1 MPRLLLLGLESRKH
15 QTDFLSDGDAKM
27 NGSSLAGTVLAS
39 RYKILETIDVDSF
52 KAHDLTL
59 DQTVTVRQALLTSQC
74 DGNTWRQK
82 IQQLALVRD
91 PNFLNILDVVSDKS
105 SYFVVTE
112 RPLCRSIAELL
123 RERSRLDAEDV
134 LALMTP
140 LAGALDLAAS
150 FACCPNLISAR
161 WLFAETRRSFAVD
174 SDECSL
180 SELPPFFVKLDVWE
194 LVRPGKNIE
203 WPFLASNAPS
213 GVSRG
218 LAVRQAA
225 LFTYELLGGEKKK
238 EGDVKRWFKPVDG
251 LGDAGNSVLYRG
263 LQGSPLFE
271 SSGYFFQRLK
281 SAIQTGNGESRAIHT
296 TPLQIRE
303 HPAALPDTHDVIRRF
318 NRDTEWIAT
327 EVLGALVVATLVLA
341 SLLQENHHKAADL
354 KEEEEARQTRGD
366 LVLNANPAAL
376 SKVAGLTGKSTGETT
391 SGQATRIDHGFIVI
405 GPQENSSPRMKTAA
419 SGQTPADALTP
430 EINHSDVQANA
441 SSSSPA
447 HWQDPARE
455 IRPKIHVSRSRSSVR
470 PRFVDV
476 KMRLIALWHQ
486 SRVRTE
492 RSCSCTL
499 FSNSNKG
506 ERKKVSYTAE
516 TDH

>member
-1 MPRLLLLGLESRKH
+1 
-15 QTDFLSDGDAKM
+15 
-27 NGSSLAGTVLAS
+27 
-39 RYKILETIDVDSF
+39 
-52 KAHDLTL
+52 
-59 DQTVTVRQALLTSQC
+59 
-74 DGNTWRQK
+74 
-82 IQQLALVRD
+82 
-91 PNFLNILDVVSDKS
+91 
-105 SYFVVTE
+105 
-112 RPLCRSIAELL
+112 
-123 RERSRLDAEDV
+123 LDAEDV

-140 LAGALDLAAS
+140 LGGALDLAAS

-213 GVSRG
+213 GASRG

-238 EGDVKRWFKPVDG
+238 EGEVKRWFKPVDG

-281 SAIQTGNGESRAIHT
+281 SAIQTGDGESRAIHT

-318 NRDTEWIAT
+318 NRDTEWLAT
-327 EVLGALVVATLVLA
+327 EVLGAMVVATLVLA
-341 SLLQENHHKAADL
+341 SLLQEHHHKAADL
-354 KEEEEARQTRGD
+354 IEEEEARQTRGD
-366 LVLNANPAAL
+366 LVLNANSAAL
-376 SKVAGLTGKSTGETT
+376 SKVVGLTGKSTGETT

-419 SGQTPADALTP
+419 SGQTPVNAVTP

-455 IRPKIHVSRSRSSVR
+455 IRPKIHVLRSRSSVR
-470 PRFVDV
+470 ARFVDA

-486 SRVRTE
+486 SRVQTE
-492 RSCSCTL
+492 RSRSWAL

-516 TDH
+516 TNH